1 MKLNNQ
7 GKNHPMYGRRGK
19 DSPMYGKN
27 PEDYMSEEA
36 VKEKRQNQSI
46 AGKKRWEDPKER
58 QKQSEKNKGEK
69 NPAYGR
75 TWMNNGYVR
84 AYPKTQ
90 GEIERYLER
99 GYVFGYKLK

>member
-7 GKNHPMYGRRGK
+7 GKNH
-19 DSPMYGKN
+19 PMYGKN

-75 TWMNNGYVR
+75 TWMNNGINSVFL
-84 AYPKTQ
+84 KTQ
-90 GEIERYLER
+90 EEIEHYIEL
-99 GYVFGYKLK
+99 GYDFGRIYKRK